1 MAALFIP
8 GWAARASL
16 YRDVLPAGWEVLQ
29 PPSFRATG
37 GAIEA
42 YPAWLADELSR
53 RPAPITL
60 GGHSFGAALAV
71 LAAAR
76 RDADIEKLVL
86 IEPAGL
92 PLSKPKSRALR
103 DFGRQLA
110 TGVYPLT
117 PAVAS
122 VGTTLAA
129 PRAALRLAR
138 SVYALDLSLELAEL
152 RDRGIPCTVLAADSD
167 TLTPPDHCR
176 RVADLAGATFEQLA
190 VAGGHVWFLVAGPQ
204 LSTRLAG

>member
-1 MAALFIP
+1 MPALFIP
-8 GWAARASL
+8 GWGAHASL
-16 YRDVLPAGWEVLQ
+16 YRDALPASWEVIQ

-42 YPAWLADELSR
+42 YPVWLAAELGR
-53 RPAPITL
+53 RTGPLVL

-76 RDADIEKLVL
+76 GDADVERLVL
-86 IEPAGL
+86 VEPAGL

-103 DFGRQLA
+103 DFGRQLV
-110 TGVYPLT
+110 TGVYPLA
-117 PAVAS
+117 PAAVS
-122 VGTTLAA
+122 VGTTLVA

-138 SVYALDLSLELAEL
+138 AVYALDLSRELAEL
-152 RDRGIPCTVLAADSD
+152 RDRGIRCTVLAADSD

-176 RVADLAGATFEQLA
+176 RIAELAGARFEQLR
-190 VAGGHVWFLVAGPQ
+190 VGGGHVWFLVAGSQ
-204 LSTRLAG
+204 LRVRLAG